1 MSVWGRSMAFR
12 IIKDMSCDG
21 AMTAAPERSEYYPIF
36 YATVPKTSLLYGL
49 DLRFRSRYAR

>member
-1 MSVWGRSMAFR
+1 MAFR
-12 IIKDMSCDG
+12 IIKDMSRDG

-49 DLRFRSRYAR
+49 DLRSRSRYAR